1 MSTSRITVSH
11 GTDLRGDEIVR
22 YTLKERICH
31 WVNGLTYMY
40 CLFTG
45 MALFTPYLYWIAFVL
60 GGGGTIRLWHPIVG
74 ILFAVAV
81 FWMHS
86 MWRGEMKMTADDEKW
101 MKEVKN
107 YATNRDENVPPAGNF
122 NAGQKQFYWFM
133 FYGML
138 GLLITG
144 LFMWFPEIVVHKPL
158 QMHWIMPV
166 MIFLHV
172 VSALVTI
179 AAFII
184 HVYMGLFFVSGGLQ
198 GILWGRV
205 PGKWAKY
212 HHALWFQK
220 TAGQGKGNRA
230 SKGAD

>member
-1 MSTSRITVSH
+1 MSTSRITVIE
-11 GTDLRGDEIVR
+11 GTDLRGNEIVR
-22 YTLKERICH
+22 YTLKERLCH
-31 WVNGLTYMY
+31 WLNGLAYMY

-45 MALFTPYLYWIAFVL
+45 MALFTPYLYWIAAVL
-60 GGGGTIRLWHPIVG
+60 GGGPTIRFWHPIIG
-74 ILFAVAV
+74 IVFAVAM
-81 FWMHS
+81 FWMHGI
-86 MWRGEMKMTADDEKW
+86 WRGEMKINADDRKW
-101 MKEVKN
+101 MQQVKN
-107 YATNRDENVPPAGNF
+107 YATNRDESVPPAGNF
-122 NAGQKQFYWFM
+122 NAGQKQFYWAM

-144 LFMWFPEIVVHKPL
+144 LFLWFPEIVAGRLGLHGIL
-158 QMHWIMPV
+158 PV

-205 PGKWAKY
+205 PATWAKY
-212 HHALWFQK
+212 HHRLWYDK
-220 TAGQGKGNRA
+220 TAGQGKGSVS
-230 SKGAD
+230 SKAGD